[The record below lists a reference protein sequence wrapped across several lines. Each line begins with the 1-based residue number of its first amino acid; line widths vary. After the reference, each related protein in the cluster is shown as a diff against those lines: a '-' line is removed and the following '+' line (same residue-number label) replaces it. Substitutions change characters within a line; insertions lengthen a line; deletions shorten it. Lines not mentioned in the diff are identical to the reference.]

1 MQTRGLLIQVGTII
15 AVIVL
20 WEILVTEGFVDP
32 LFLPSPSSIISSFSN
47 IQNVALNSLFETF
60 LKTLIA
66 FSVGVGLGIPI
77 GIVIGSNKLLRQIFH
92 PYVFGLYSVPRIIFL
107 PLIVLFL
114 GIGFNSTIFYAVL
127 HTILPVILVIEGGV
141 RNIDSR
147 LIVYALSL
155 GATRIQLYSKVII
168 PAAMPS
174 ILVALKL
181 GIIFSLLGTLIAEM
195 YLSLSGIGFLMQ
207 KLAYAFKSAELFAL
221 TGVVASLAIIIVFVL
236 SAISK
241 KVEEKRF

>member
-1 MQTRGLLIQVGTII
+1 MQTRVLLIQVGTII

-32 LFLPSPSSIISSFSN
+32 LFLPSPSSIISSFSK
-47 IQNVALNSLFETF
+47 IQNIALNSLSETF

-66 FSVGVGLGIPI
+66 FSIGVGLGIPI
-77 GIVIGSNKLLRQIFH
+77 GIVIGGNKLLHKILH

-114 GIGFNSTIFYAVL
+114 GIGFKSNIFYAVL
-127 HTILPVILVIEGGV
+127 HTILPVILVVEGGV

-155 GATRIQLYSKVII
+155 GATRLQLYSKVII

-174 ILVALKL
+174 IVVALKL

-195 YLSLSGIGFLMQ
+195 YLSLSGIGLLMQ
-207 KLAYAFKSAELFAL
+207 KFSYAFKSAEVFAL
-221 TGVVASLAIIIVFVL
+221 TGLVASLAIIIVLVL
-236 SAISK
+236 SAINK

>member
-1 MQTRGLLIQVGTII
+1 MQTRVLLIQVGTII

-32 LFLPSPSSIISSFSN
+32 LFLPSPSSIISSFSK

-77 GIVIGSNKLLRQIFH
+77 GIVIGSSKLLHQILH

-114 GIGFNSTIFYAVL
+114 GIGFNSNIFYAVL
-127 HTILPVILVIEGGV
+127 HTILPVILVIDGGV
-141 RNIDSR
+141 RNIDRR
-147 LIVYALSL
+147 LIVYASSL

-207 KLAYAFKSAELFAL
+207 KLSYAFKSAEVFAL
-221 TGVVASLAIIIVFVL
+221 TGVVASLAIIIVLVL

-241 KVEEKRF
+241 KVEEKQF

>member
-1 MQTRGLLIQVGTII
+1 MQTRVLLIQVGTVI
-15 AVIVL
+15 AVVVL
-20 WEILVTEGFVDP
+20 WEILVIEGFVDP
-32 LFLPSPSSIISSFSN
+32 LFLPSPSSIISSFN
-47 IQNVALNSLFETF
+47 KIQNIALNSLFETS

-77 GIVIGSNKLLRQIFH
+77 GIVIGSNELLHKIFH

-114 GIGFNSTIFYAVL
+114 GIGFNSNIFYAVL
-127 HTILPVILVIEGGV
+127 HTILPVILVVEGGV
-141 RNIDSR
+141 RNIDRR

-155 GATRIQLYSKVII
+155 GARRIQLYSKVII

-207 KLAYAFKSAELFAL
+207 KLSYAFKSAEVFAL
-221 TGVVASLAIIIVFVL
+221 TGVVASLAMIIVLVL

-241 KVEEKRF
+241 KVEEKWL

>member
-1 MQTRGLLIQVGTII
+1 MQTRVLLIQVGTII

-32 LFLPSPSSIISSFSN
+32 LFLPSPSFIISSFSK
-47 IQNVALNSLFETF
+47 IQNIALNSLFETF

-77 GIVIGSNKLLRQIFH
+77 GIVIGSNELLHKIFH

-114 GIGFNSTIFYAVL
+114 GIGFNSNIFYAVL

-155 GATRIQLYSKVII
+155 GARRIQLYSKVII

-207 KLAYAFKSAELFAL
+207 KLSYAFKSAEVFAL
-221 TGVVASLAIIIVFVL
+221 TSVVASLAITIILVL

-241 KVEEKRF
+241 KVEEKRL

>member
-1 MQTRGLLIQVGTII
+1 MQTRVLLIQVGTVI
-15 AVIVL
+15 AVVVL
-20 WEILVTEGFVDP
+20 WEILVIEGFVDP
-32 LFLPSPSSIISSFSN
+32 LFLPSPSSIISSFN
-47 IQNVALNSLFETF
+47 KIQNIALNSLFETL

-66 FSVGVGLGIPI
+66 FLIGVGLGIPI
-77 GIVIGSNKLLRQIFH
+77 GIVIGGNELLHKIFH
-92 PYVFGLYSVPRIIFL
+92 PYVFGLYSIPRIVFL

-114 GIGFNSTIFYAVL
+114 GIGFNSNIFYAVL
-127 HTILPVILVIEGGV
+127 HTILPVILVVEGGV
-141 RNIDSR
+141 RNIDRR

-155 GATRIQLYSKVII
+155 GARRIQLYSKVII

-207 KLAYAFKSAELFAL
+207 KLSYAFKSAEVFAL
-221 TGVVASLAIIIVFVL
+221 TGVVASLAMIIVLVL

-241 KVEEKRF
+241 KVEEKWL